1 MNCRCRGMK
10 CRYRC
15 MSCRIRAKKPL
26 ECGLSGVIYIK
37 DMSERWPKRCGKLC
51 GNCEGYA

>member
-1 MNCRCRGMK
+1 MK

-26 ECGLSGVIYIK
+26 ECGLPGVIYIK